1 MDPDQAGQAA
11 EGPGQQQEPAAALAA
26 GAPAQAAA
34 AQPPV
39 LAAAQQP
46 DAEEVEEPEGDS
58 SEEGWEENEEGERG
72 PDSLLQL
79 VQRQVLR
86 GIETAASG
94 MQPPFAVG
102 GSLGRGV
109 SVALAVTQ
117 PPAAG
122 AAEGSA
128 ATASQPAVA
137 VRFPE
142 GGQAALQALEAVCQP
157 ASFGV
162 GTEAGGRVGSAAM
175 CHGDSAARALLASS
189 HACQAMPG
197 RDQQP
202 GTVVR
207 QTWPR
212 QHAPAAQL
220 AAPPRAALCSVG
232 RRLPAGPGCARR
244 PPLPTV

>member
-26 GAPAQAAA
+26 GAPAGAAGAAQAAA

-162 GTEAGGRVGSAAM
+162 GTEAGGRLGSAAM
-175 CHGDSAARALLASS
+175 GTALYKRFRVEPCHDVVNG
-189 HACQAMPG
+189 
-197 RDQQP
+197 QQP
-202 GTVVR
+202 GTAVCHDV
-207 QTWPR
+207 
-212 QHAPAAQL
+212 A
-220 AAPPRAALCSVG
+220 
-232 RRLPAGPGCARR
+232 
-244 PPLPTV
+244 